1 MAKGIEVKIDNGKV
15 NTVVGGHTQDA
26 ARRAAEL
33 CAMRAENNIRGA
45 GRIDTGE
52 MIGGITIDEVTGHPL
67 MAQFRIVST
76 APHSAYNEFGTRAH
90 GPRRAPFMVFTP
102 KTSSRVVFAKWV
114 RGIEGIHFM
123 QRAVDSVRVS
133 DYYG

>member
-1 MAKGIEVKIDNGKV
+1 MAKGIEVKLDAGKV

-26 ARRAAEL
+26 ARRAAEQT
-33 CAMRAENNIRGA
+33 AMRAENNIRSA

-52 MIGGITIDEVTGHPL
+52 MISGITISEVTSHPL
-67 MAQFRIVST
+67 MASFQIEST
-76 APHSAYNEFGTRAH
+76 AEHSGYNEFGTRAH
-90 GPRRAPFMVFTP
+90 GPRRARFMVFTP
-102 KTSSRVVFAKWV
+102 KGGRGPVFAKWV

-123 QRAVDSVRVS
+123 QDAVDSVRVS